1 MEIDSKGCID
11 KFVVLMYFWIVR
23 YVFIYKVCIVFLVI
37 LEMDE
42 EDFKDILDENEIEVE
57 IGLRYNVCLC
67 SLFFF
72 IILDWSKR
80 LFLFWWIII
89 FFF

>member
-1 MEIDSKGCID
+1 M
-11 KFVVLMYFWIVR
+11 
-23 YVFIYKVCIVFLVI
+23 FLVI

-57 IGLRYNVCLC
+57 IGLRYNVCLF

-72 IILDWSKR
+72 IILDCSK
-80 LFLFWWIII
+80 
-89 FFF
+89 